1 MYTVDLSGKNGIV
14 FGVANR
20 RSIAWAIADK
30 LNQAGARMLFSYQ
43 GDRLRGTLEKLTSGF
58 VEPILEEC
66 DVTHDSQ
73 LDHVFGVA
81 RQEMGSLDFVVH
93 SIAFAPKETFLE
105 PFSNVSREDWQQTM
119 DVSAYSLVAIGR
131 RARELMDEG
140 GSIITLT
147 FLAAQRVVP
156 GYNMMGIAKAALEAS
171 ARFLAFELGPRG
183 IRVNA
188 ISAGPLRTVA
198 ARSIPGFG
206 TIASRASSV
215 AMLRRNIQQQE
226 VGGLALA
233 LISDE
238 LGGGITGETIYVDAG
253 YHAMGM
259 ILDPDEEG

>member
-1 MYTVDLSGKNGIV
+1 M
-14 FGVANR
+14 
-20 RSIAWAIADK
+20 
-30 LNQAGARMLFSYQ
+30 
-43 GDRLRGTLEKLTSGF
+43 
-58 VEPILEEC
+58 
-66 DVTHDSQ
+66 THDSQ
-73 LDHVFGVA
+73 LDHVFDVA

-93 SIAFAPKETFLE
+93 SIAFAPRETFLE
-105 PFSNVSREDWQQTM
+105 PFSNVSREDWKQTM

-206 TIASRASSV
+206 TTASRASSV